1 MKTVSNII
9 KLILAFT
16 VLFLV
21 SCNETPKSA
30 ESENINSIIK
40 DVTGQNADKEKDY
53 TQLFEELIAKKP
65 LSVEQLTEA
74 FPKKI
79 GNFNLDGPPSMGID
93 QIDAATQVII
103 GNFGEGAIKL
113 EISDAVGNMAGLA
126 VSHLKSYD
134 LINYE
139 SDDNTKYVKKERN
152 GIKTS
157 GVYIVGENESE
168 LKFLFDN
175 RFYVSIEAKEMDLDK
190 LWELFGIQNL
200 QRFKDFN
207 K

>member
-1 MKTVSNII
+1 MKNNIKI
-9 KLILAFT
+9 IAKLLL
-16 VLFLV
+16 VLVVLI
-21 SCNETPKSA
+21 SCKETPSSA
-30 ESENINSIIK
+30 ESKNIKSLIK
-40 DVTGQNADKEKDY
+40 EVTGQNADKEKDY
-53 TQLFEELIAKKP
+53 AQLFEELIAKEP
-65 LSVEQLTEA
+65 LTVEQLKEA

-79 GNFNLDGPPSMGID
+79 GNFNIDGPIKMGID
-93 QIDAATQVII
+93 QIDAATQVVI
-103 GNFGEGAIKL
+103 GSFGEGAIKL
-113 EISDAVGNMAGLA
+113 EISDAVGSMASLA
-126 VSHLKSYD
+126 VLHLKSYD